1 MLRLNKSFI
10 DEMADLS
17 QKNVVC
23 FPLVENGF
31 DEIDR
36 KIYRILSGYLKENE
50 QGDDENLL
58 YCWYYCLYKAKET
71 VKNNEQVPAHLENF
85 YNIYKKE
92 IKELKQEEQSFFL
105 YRMAVHI
112 RLYFLSS
119 MEKEIISI
127 SLKNDDLLAIK
138 RIQMELNMN
147 RHEELTIQ
155 LTKQLQDI
163 LFSETYFSLLMKPKK
178 EKFENV
184 FQLKDNNRTEFEFT
198 LRSFCHMC
206 FWHYQ
211 SQQKNEWFVRKG
223 PLSFLTKHLA
233 KVK

>member
-17 QKNVVC
+17 QKNLIC
-23 FPLVENGF
+23 FPHSKNQF

-36 KIYRILSGYLKENE
+36 RIYQILSTYLKENE
-50 QGDDENLL
+50 EGNDENLL
-58 YCWYYCLYKAKET
+58 YCWYYCLYKTKET
-71 VKNNEQVPAHLENF
+71 GKNDEQLPVHLENF

-92 IKELKQEEQSFFL
+92 VRELKQEEQSVFL
-105 YRMAVHI
+105 YRMAAHI
-112 RLYFLSS
+112 RFYFMSS
-119 MEKEIISI
+119 LEKEGIVI
-127 SLKNDDLLAIK
+127 SLTDDDLLALK

-147 RHEELTIQ
+147 RHKELTIQ
-155 LTKQLQDI
+155 LTKKLQDI
-163 LFSETYFSLLMKPKK
+163 LFSDNYFSLLIKPKK
-178 EKFENV
+178 ETFENV
-184 FQLKDNNRTEFEFT
+184 FQLKDNDKTEFEFT
-198 LRSFCHMC
+198 IRSFCHMC

-211 SQQKNEWFVRKG
+211 SQQNNEWFVRKG